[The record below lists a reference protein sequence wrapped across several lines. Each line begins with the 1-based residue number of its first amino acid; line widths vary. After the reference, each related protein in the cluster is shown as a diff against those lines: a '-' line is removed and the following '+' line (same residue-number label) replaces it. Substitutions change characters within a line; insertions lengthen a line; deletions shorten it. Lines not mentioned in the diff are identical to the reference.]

1 MNVVVTHFLDT
12 GFAASEVH
20 PGVFVIDGLG
30 AVLAESLGA
39 QGVRS
44 APVAAAGSFEVP
56 DLVVD
61 DAAVL
66 HNGILRRQR
75 LGL

>member
-1 MNVVVTHFLDT
+1 MNVPVTHFLDS

-30 AVLAESLGA
+30 AVLADSLGA
-39 QGVRS
+39 QGVQ
-44 APVAAAGSFEVP
+44 VAAVSAGDFDSP
-56 DLVVD
+56 AVVLD
-61 DAAVL
+61 DAEAL
-66 HNGILRRQR
+66 HEGILRRRR

>member
-1 MNVVVTHFLDT
+1 MNVSVTHFLDS

-30 AVLAESLGA
+30 AVLADSLGA
-39 QGVRS
+39 QGVQ
-44 APVAAAGSFEVP
+44 VAAVSAGEFDAP
-56 DLVVD
+56 AIVVD
-61 DAAVL
+61 DAAAL
-66 HNGILRRQR
+66 YEGILRRRR